1 MELIRN
7 SRYFSPRGNSWR
19 NGGCLIPECS
29 LSVGAHGPCVET
41 LEDISRPATSNV
53 KQIAFVGCGGTALL
67 SKPLSFISAP
77 LVSRLNGVFEQG
89 KKKSMKS
96 LMTRILC

>member
-1 MELIRN
+1 M
-7 SRYFSPRGNSWR
+7 
-19 NGGCLIPECS
+19 
-29 LSVGAHGPCVET
+29 ET